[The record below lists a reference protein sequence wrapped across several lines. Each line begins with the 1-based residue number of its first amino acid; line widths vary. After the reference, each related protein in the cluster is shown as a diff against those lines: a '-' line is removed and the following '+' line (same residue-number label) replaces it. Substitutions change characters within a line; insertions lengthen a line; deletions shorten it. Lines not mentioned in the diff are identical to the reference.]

1 MHIRSRFKRQ
11 HVVKIFQI
19 SLFLKESPLQT
30 DRSTKKKATPGRIRI
45 FRTRKSEERDAKL
58 KHALNNPISPRGDP
72 RARAFPPWCPAGLV
86 SAPPSD
92 LWDTCLLIFIYSFI
106 YSAQI
111 LARHTRTKPRG
122 KPRRDCRDE
131 IVHLPGGAARKLSGF
146 RAFMG
151 PLLGQLK
158 DTARY
163 FVSMM
168 IQIVEFLVMFLF
180 FFFLALVN
188 GIFKRWRYMIFLA
201 EFLHKNSF
209 SRSTMRKEFLY
220 KR

>member
-1 MHIRSRFKRQ
+1 M
-11 HVVKIFQI
+11 
-19 SLFLKESPLQT
+19 
-30 DRSTKKKATPGRIRI
+30 
-45 FRTRKSEERDAKL
+45 
-58 KHALNNPISPRGDP
+58 
-72 RARAFPPWCPAGLV
+72 
-86 SAPPSD
+86 
-92 LWDTCLLIFIYSFI
+92 
-106 YSAQI
+106 
-111 LARHTRTKPRG
+111 
-122 KPRRDCRDE
+122 
-131 IVHLPGGAARKLSGF
+131 HLPGGAARKLSGF

-151 PLLGQLK
+151 PLLGQLE

-180 FFFLALVN
+180 FFLALVN
-188 GIFKRWRYMIFLA
+188 GIFKRYMIFLA